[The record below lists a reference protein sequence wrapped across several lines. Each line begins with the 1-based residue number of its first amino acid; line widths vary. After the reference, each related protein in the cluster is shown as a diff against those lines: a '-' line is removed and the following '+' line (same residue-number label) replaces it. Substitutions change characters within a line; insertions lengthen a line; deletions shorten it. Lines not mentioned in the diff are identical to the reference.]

1 VSDNVVILSNEK
13 HSDMKIDTRPGAKYG
28 DHVNRTLAFSTEFD
42 ELHKEFPILFHKE
55 PKTGAYQSHVILGF
69 DKDENLFVGEH
80 GWLSDYVPAV
90 LARGPFMIGVQE
102 RAPDGELRRE
112 PVILVDMD
120 NPRVGFADGESV
132 FLPQG
137 GNTPYLERVMRTLQ
151 VIHQGTIFEKTFFSY
166 LESMDLIEPVSI
178 KLTLSNIEQVNLH
191 SYHTINAE
199 RLAGLDGASLE
210 RLNKMGVLRL
220 AFFALSSLGN
230 LQKLIE
236 LKNKKA
242 ALG

>member
-1 VSDNVVILSNEK
+1 
-13 HSDMKIDTRPGAKYG
+13 MKIDTLPGAKYG

-55 PKTGAYQSHVILGF
+55 PKTGAYQTHVILGF
-69 DKDENLFVGEH
+69 EKDENLFLGKG

-90 LARGPFMIGVQE
+90 LAKGPFMIGIQDQTV
-102 RAPDGELRRE
+102 DGEIRKE
-112 PVILVDMD
+112 PVILVDMND
-120 NPRVGFADGESV
+120 PSVGFADGEAV

-151 VIHQGTIFEKTFFSY
+151 VIHQGMIFEKTFFSC

-199 RLAGLDGASLE
+199 KLAGLDGASLE
-210 RLNKMGVLRL
+210 RLNKVGVLRL
-220 AFFALSSLGN
+220 VFFALSSLGN

-242 ALG
+242 ALA